1 MGASTFWNK
10 VDGSTA
16 KEAFQKLQEWARIDG
31 HEIGTKTSFT
41 VIPVP
46 SGKDPEEFANS
57 LLDADDKRVSD
68 KWGPAGC
75 VALGSGKFLFFGW
88 APE

>member
-1 MGASTFWNK
+1 MGASTFWTK
-10 VDGSTA
+10 GKGPTA
-16 KEAFQKLQEWARIDG
+16 KEAFQAILEWARIDQ

-41 VIPVP
+41 LIPVP
-46 SGKDPEEFANS
+46 AGQNPEDFASN
-57 LLDADDKRVSD
+57 LLDSDDRRVSD

-75 VALGSGKFLFFGW
+75 VALGQDNWLFFGW